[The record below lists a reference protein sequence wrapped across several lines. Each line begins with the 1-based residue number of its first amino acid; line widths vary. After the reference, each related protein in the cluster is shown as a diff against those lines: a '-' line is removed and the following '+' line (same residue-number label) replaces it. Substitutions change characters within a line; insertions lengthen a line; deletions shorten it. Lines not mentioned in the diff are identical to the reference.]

1 MSFEVI
7 PAIDLRGGRC
17 VRLLQGDYDRETA
30 YSGDPVAVA
39 ERWAA
44 LGAPRLHVVDLDG
57 AKEGAP
63 RNQEVMAAICQ
74 AVAIPVEVSGGIRSI
89 GAIAAALAYG
99 ATRVQLG
106 SVAIKDPALTRQA
119 IARFGEAIVIA
130 IDAKDGEVRT
140 DGWLQGSNVRA
151 IDLAR
156 ELAAAGVARLMFTDI
171 GRDGMLTGV
180 NVAATVKLA
189 RELRVPVIA
198 SGGLTGLDDV
208 EQLCAIESEGIM
220 GVITGRALYQGTVDF
235 KQAQARADA
244 LGAAGKG
251 KPEA

>member
-156 ELAAAGVARLMFTDI
+156 ELAAAGGARLMFTDI
-171 GRDGMLTGV
+171 GRDGMLTEPNFG
-180 NVAATVKLA
+180 AY
-189 RELRVPVIA
+189 RELLAAVNCPVVA
-198 SGGLTGLDDV
+198 SGGVSKVDHLVRLAEIGC
-208 EQLCAIESEGIM
+208 EGAIVGKS
-220 GVITGRALYQGTVDF
+220 LYE
-235 KQAQARADA
+235 
-244 LGAAGKG
+244 AAFTL
-251 KPEA
+251 PEALQAVATQ

>member
-17 VRLLQGDYDRETA
+17 VRLLQGDYARETA
-30 YSGDPVAVA
+30 YSDDPVAVA

-63 RNQEVMAAICQ
+63 RNQEVMAAICR

-89 GAIAAALAYG
+89 GTVAAALAYG

-119 IARFGEAIVIA
+119 IARFGEAIVVS

-171 GRDGMLTGV
+171 GRDGMLTEP
-180 NVAATVKLA
+180 NFDAYSELLAAVTC
-189 RELRVPVIA
+189 PVVA
-198 SGGLTGLDDV
+198 SGGVSKV
-208 EQLCAIESEGIM
+208 EHLVRLAEIGCEGAIVGKSLYESAFTLQE
-220 GVITGRALYQGTVDF
+220 AL
-235 KQAQARADA
+235 QAVATQ
-244 LGAAGKG
+244 
-251 KPEA
+251 

>member
-44 LGAPRLHVVDLDG
+44 LGALRLHVVDLDG

-119 IARFGEAIVIA
+119 IARFGEAIAVA

-171 GRDGMLTGV
+171 GRDGMLTEPNFG
-180 NVAATVKLA
+180 AY
-189 RELRVPVIA
+189 RELLAAVNCPVVA
-198 SGGLTGLDDV
+198 SGGVSKVDHLVRLAEIGC
-208 EQLCAIESEGIM
+208 EGAIVGKS
-220 GVITGRALYQGTVDF
+220 LYE
-235 KQAQARADA
+235 
-244 LGAAGKG
+244 AAFTL
-251 KPEA
+251 PEALQAVATQ

>member
-30 YSGDPVAVA
+30 YSGGPVAVA

-106 SVAIKDPALTRQA
+106 SIAIKDPALNRQA

-171 GRDGMLTGV
+171 GRDGMLTEPNFG
-180 NVAATVKLA
+180 AY
-189 RELRVPVIA
+189 RELLAAVNCPVVA
-198 SGGLTGLDDV
+198 SGGVSKVDHLVRLAEIGC
-208 EQLCAIESEGIM
+208 EGAIVGKS
-220 GVITGRALYQGTVDF
+220 LYE
-235 KQAQARADA
+235 
-244 LGAAGKG
+244 AAFTL
-251 KPEA
+251 PEALQAVATQ

>member
-171 GRDGMLTGV
+171 GRDGMLTEPNFG
-180 NVAATVKLA
+180 AY
-189 RELRVPVIA
+189 RELLAAVNCPVVA
-198 SGGLTGLDDV
+198 SGGVSKVDHLVRLAEIGC
-208 EQLCAIESEGIM
+208 EGAIVGKS
-220 GVITGRALYQGTVDF
+220 LYE
-235 KQAQARADA
+235 
-244 LGAAGKG
+244 AAFTL
-251 KPEA
+251 PEALQAVATQ

>member
-44 LGAPRLHVVDLDG
+44 LGALRLHVVDLDG

-171 GRDGMLTGV
+171 GRDGMLTEPNFG
-180 NVAATVKLA
+180 AY
-189 RELRVPVIA
+189 RELLAAVNCPVVA
-198 SGGLTGLDDV
+198 SGGVSKVDHLVRLAEIGC
-208 EQLCAIESEGIM
+208 EGAIVGKS
-220 GVITGRALYQGTVDF
+220 LYE
-235 KQAQARADA
+235 
-244 LGAAGKG
+244 AAFTL
-251 KPEA
+251 PEALQAVATQ

>member
-1 MSFEVI
+1 MTFEVI

-30 YSGDPVAVA
+30 YSDDPVAVA
-39 ERWAA
+39 QRWGA

-63 RNQEVMAAICQ
+63 RNQEVMAAICR
-74 AVAIPVEVSGGIRSI
+74 AVTIPVEVSGGIRTI

-119 IARFGEAIVIA
+119 IARFGEAIVVS

-156 ELAAAGVARLMFTDI
+156 ELAATGVARLMFTDI
-171 GRDGMLTGV
+171 GRDGMLTEP
-180 NVAATVKLA
+180 NFDAY
-189 RELRVPVIA
+189 RELLAGVTCPVVA
-198 SGGLTGLDDV
+198 SGGVSKV
-208 EQLCAIESEGIM
+208 EHLVRLAEIGCEGAIVGKSLYESAF
-220 GVITGRALYQGTVDF
+220 TL
-235 KQAQARADA
+235 
-244 LGAAGKG
+244 
-251 KPEA
+251 PEALAAVATQ

>member
-106 SVAIKDPALTRQA
+106 SIAIKDPALTRQA

-171 GRDGMLTGV
+171 GRDGMLTEPNFG
-180 NVAATVKLA
+180 AY
-189 RELRVPVIA
+189 RELLAAVNCPVVA
-198 SGGLTGLDDV
+198 SGGVSKVDHLVRLAEIGC
-208 EQLCAIESEGIM
+208 EGAIVGKS
-220 GVITGRALYQGTVDF
+220 LYE
-235 KQAQARADA
+235 
-244 LGAAGKG
+244 AAFTL
-251 KPEA
+251 PEALQAVATQ

>member
-1 MSFEVI
+1 MTFEVI

-171 GRDGMLTGV
+171 GRDGMLTEPNFG
-180 NVAATVKLA
+180 AY
-189 RELRVPVIA
+189 RELLAAVNCPVVA
-198 SGGLTGLDDV
+198 SGGVSKVDHLVRLAEIGC
-208 EQLCAIESEGIM
+208 EGAIVGKS
-220 GVITGRALYQGTVDF
+220 LYE
-235 KQAQARADA
+235 
-244 LGAAGKG
+244 AAFTL
-251 KPEA
+251 PEALQAVATQ

>member
-30 YSGDPVAVA
+30 YSDDPIAVA
-39 ERWAA
+39 RRWAA

-63 RNQEVMAAICQ
+63 RNQEVMAAICR

-119 IARFGEAIVIA
+119 IARFGEAIAVS
-130 IDAKDGEVRT
+130 IDARDGEVRT
-140 DGWLQGSNVRA
+140 DGWLHGSNVRA

-156 ELAAAGVARLMFTDI
+156 ELSAAGVPRLMFTDI
-171 GRDGMLTGV
+171 GRDGMLSEP
-180 NVAATVKLA
+180 NFDAY
-189 RELRVPVIA
+189 RELLAAVTCPVIA
-198 SGGLTGLDDV
+198 SGGVSKV
-208 EQLCAIESEGIM
+208 EHLVRLSAIGCEGAIVGKSLYES
-220 GVITGRALYQGTVDF
+220 VFTL
-235 KQAQARADA
+235 
-244 LGAAGKG
+244 
-251 KPEA
+251 PEALQAVVTQ